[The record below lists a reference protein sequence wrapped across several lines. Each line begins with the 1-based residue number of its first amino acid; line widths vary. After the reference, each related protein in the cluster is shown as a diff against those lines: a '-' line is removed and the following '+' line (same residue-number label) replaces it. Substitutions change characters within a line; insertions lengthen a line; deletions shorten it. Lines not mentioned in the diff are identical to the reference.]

1 MILQTD
7 GWTRGK
13 EGGSQY
19 PRFFFKKNMGM
30 IMKMIH
36 PIPSLIK
43 SNLVE
48 IK

>member
-7 GWTRGK
+7 GWTRGR
-13 EGGSQY
+13 GGDHNIPAFSS
-19 PRFFFKKNMGM
+19 KKNMGM

>member
-1 MILQTD
+1 MD
-7 GWTRGK
+7 EG
-13 EGGSQY
+13 EGGGGGDHNIPAFSS
-19 PRFFFKKNMGM
+19 KKNMGM